1 MISLLSPAKSLDFEF
16 SMEGLE
22 CTTPDLLENADYLA
36 KKLKP
41 YSAGR
46 IAKLMSVSKDL
57 AELNHNRYQSWHVPH
72 DSSARPC
79 LLAFRG
85 DVYRG
90 MAAVDFTRQD
100 LDFAQDHIRILSGLY
115 GVLRPMDRILP
126 YRLEMGTSLK
136 VTATKK
142 NLYNFWGET
151 ITNKLNEVVE
161 QNDSKVMVNL
171 ASNEYFKSIHTDKL
185 KGELI
190 TCSFKDKK
198 NGEYKAIM
206 TFAKL
211 ARGFM
216 TRYIVSNRVDQ
227 KEGLKDFD
235 LEGYGFSSKLSTP
248 TEYVFTRG

>member
-1 MISLLSPAKSLDFEF
+1 
-16 SMEGLE
+16 
-22 CTTPDLLENADYLA
+22 
-36 KKLKP
+36 
-41 YSAGR
+41 
-46 IAKLMSVSKDL
+46 
-57 AELNHNRYQSWHVPH
+57 
-72 DSSARPC
+72 
-79 LLAFRG
+79 
-85 DVYRG
+85 
-90 MAAVDFTRQD
+90 
-100 LDFAQDHIRILSGLY
+100 GLY

-248 TEYVFTRG
+248 TEYVFTGG